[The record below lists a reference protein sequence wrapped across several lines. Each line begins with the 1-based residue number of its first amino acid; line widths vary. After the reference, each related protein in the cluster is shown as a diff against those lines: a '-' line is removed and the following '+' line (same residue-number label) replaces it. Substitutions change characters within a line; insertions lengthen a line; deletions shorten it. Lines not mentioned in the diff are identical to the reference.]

1 MKINPRLDI
10 YLGKIKSNS
19 KYITDLCLKHKIE
32 VVGITK
38 GCCAIPEVA
47 QAMIDGG
54 IRTLGD
60 SRINNLR
67 NLKKTKLKAERMLI
81 RIPMLSE
88 VDRVIECADIS
99 LNSEISVIK
108 NLSQSSLKRNTVH
121 KIILMI
127 DLGDLREGVMPDNT
141 LKMVEEIVK
150 LPGIKLIG
158 VGTNFCCVSG
168 LMPTQKKLIQLVK
181 LAEKIEKKI
190 RLNME
195 IISVGGTSV
204 LKFVEDNT
212 IPCRINQLRIGVGI
226 LLGQDD
232 VRLNNISGTYQ
243 DTFILTGEVI
253 ELKEKPSL
261 PQGEIGR
268 DAFGKIP
275 VFTDLGIRKRAILA
289 LGKQDIHL
297 KSLIPLKEKM
307 KIIGAS
313 SDHLIIDVTDLNK
326 NIKVGDKIRFKLNYP
341 ALLSATTSKYINKY
355 FHKIIE

>member
-19 KYITDLCLKHKIE
+19 KHITDLCLKHKIE

-54 IRTLGD
+54 IKILGD
-60 SRINNLR
+60 SRIDNLR

-88 VDRVIECADIS
+88 VDRVIEYADIS

-127 DLGDLREGVMPDNT
+127 DLGDLREGVMPNNAV
-141 LKMVEEIVK
+141 KMVEKIIK

-158 VGTNFCCVSG
+158 IGTNFCCVSG
-168 LMPTQKKLIQLVK
+168 VMPTQRKLRKLVK
-181 LAEKIEKKI
+181 LAEEIEKKFQI
-190 RLNME
+190 DIK

-204 LKFVEDNT
+204 FKFVEDNT

-232 VRLNNISGTYQ
+232 VRLNNISETYQ

-297 KSLIPLKEKM
+297 KSLIPLKEKI

-326 NIKVGDKIRFKLNYP
+326 NIKVGDEISFKLNYP

-355 FHKIIE
+355 FHKMKE